1 GNSNTYGFI
10 CEEYSTNG
18 DKTTRFVTADIYKS
32 NDNVCYVSK
41 EDFTAGSNIV
51 KPDSTERYVIG
62 AVEKLKGVYCINTG
76 YTTFKLV
83 DIIDENNEY
92 VISKK
97 SISHGV
103 SIYDRIVLDAEKYSL
118 NQLIY

>member
-1 GNSNTYGFI
+1 M
-10 CEEYSTNG
+10 
-18 DKTTRFVTADIYKS
+18 
-32 NDNVCYVSK
+32 CYVSK

-97 SISHGV
+97 SISQEVHV
-103 SIYDRIVLDAEKYSL
+103 DLSKKLYDCKQELLNTYSTPH
-118 NQLIY
+118 IH

>member
-1 GNSNTYGFI
+1 M
-10 CEEYSTNG
+10 
-18 DKTTRFVTADIYKS
+18 
-32 NDNVCYVSK
+32 CYVSK

-92 VISKK
+92 VISK

-103 SIYDRIVLDAEKYSL
+103 SIYDRIVLDAEK
-118 NQLIY
+118 IFT